1 MTYHSQR
8 QFVAPRAMRGL
19 SLIELMIALLLGLLV
34 VGGALGIFISNRR
47 TYSATESLSRVQ
59 ENARVAFELMARD
72 MREAGGTPC
81 AKNLPVSNVLKNP
94 TSNWYSNWGDGLHG
108 YDNAASDAVFKAAQT
123 NVLANTDAIDIL
135 SGSAYSGL
143 TVVDNDPDASSNSA
157 NFKLNKKP
165 GDAGFLDGDIVMVCD
180 YRQASILQISNV
192 QDTSATVVHNTGGSQ
207 SPGNCSKGLGVPTD
221 CSSTNGNRYEYGSN
235 SLLVKLHAVRWFL
248 GTNAEGTVSLYRVGL
263 QASSGNA
270 AAAAE
275 EIISGVNSMSFEYL
289 LPDATG
295 YVDATAVATRWKEV
309 VSVRIQIGLQ
319 GDDKVGTDGKVLS
332 RRLEHIVS
340 LRNRNS

>member
-1 MTYHSQR
+1 MKQHPQR

-47 TYSATESLSRVQ
+47 TYSATESLSRIQ
-59 ENARVAFELMARD
+59 ENARVGFELMARD
-72 MREAGGTPC
+72 IREAGGTPC
-81 AKNLPVSNVLKNP
+81 AKNLPVANVLNSP
-94 TSNWYSNWGDGLHG
+94 ANNWWSNWGDGVHG
-108 YDNAASDAVFKAAQT
+108 YDSAASIAAFKAAQT

-157 NFKLNKKP
+157 NFKLNNKP
-165 GDAGFLDGDIVMVCD
+165 GDAGFSDGDIVMVCD
-180 YRQASILQISNV
+180 YRQAAILQITNV

-207 SPGNCSKGLGVPTD
+207 VPGNCSKGLGVPTL
-221 CSSTNGNRYEYGSN
+221 CTTNGNRYEYGSN

-248 GTNAEGTVSLYRVGL
+248 GTNAEGSVSLYRVGL
-263 QASSGNA
+263 QANSGNA

-295 YVDATAVATRWKEV
+295 YVDATAVGTRWKEV
-309 VSVRIQIGLQ
+309 VAVRIQIGLQ